1 MATIKDW
8 IELIAVL
15 TGPLGLILLMAQ
27 RLITKKSIG
36 ARTVQFATV
45 VLLFPIILVLGLEKI
60 LDSAT
65 IGTML
70 GGVAGFV
77 LSRVGEYAPPG
88 TKSGDD

>member
-1 MATIKDW
+1 MTIKDW
-8 IELIAVL
+8 IELIAVG

-27 RLITKKSIG
+27 RLLTKKSIG

-45 VLLFPIILVLGLEKI
+45 VLLFPIILVLGMEKV

-77 LSRVGEYAPPG
+77 LSRVGEYQPTG
-88 TKSGDD
+88 SRSGDE